1 MRATPIRFAAVPV
14 AFLSCWLAIGGGA
27 LSPVAAGEPVT
38 LQPGADGVQRTAIIL
53 DSYSYSPDRLIVQVG
68 QPVELVLTS
77 VTTITPHN
85 FIIKDLGVEQ
95 DVGAGKTVTVRF
107 TPTQPGTFPFYCDKK
122 LLFLPSHREKGME
135 GRLEVR

>member
-1 MRATPIRFAAVPV
+1 MRATPIRFAAMPV

-27 LSPVAAGEPVT
+27 LSPVAAGGPVT
-38 LQPGADGVQRTAIIL
+38 LQPGADGVQRLAIIL
-53 DSYSYSPDRLIVQVG
+53 DSYSYSPDRLIVQAG
-68 QPVELVLTS
+68 QPVELALTS